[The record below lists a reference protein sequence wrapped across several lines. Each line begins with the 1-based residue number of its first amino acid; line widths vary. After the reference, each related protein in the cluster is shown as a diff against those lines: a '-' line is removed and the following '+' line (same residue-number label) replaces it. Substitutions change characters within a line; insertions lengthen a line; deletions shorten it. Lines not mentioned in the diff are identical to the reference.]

1 MSEPANKLDWEQIE
15 RVIGYALELPE
26 EQRALYLERQPASVR
41 TEVESLL
48 AAHRRSDNF
57 LGNETGAQ
65 PSAAP
70 AQRPMGVDPG
80 TQLGPYRLD
89 TVIGH
94 GGMGVVYHALDTRLN
109 RPVAVKF
116 LFDDVAE
123 PAARRRFQRE
133 AQMASSL
140 NHPHI
145 LSVHDAGDFEGR
157 QYLVTEF
164 IDGGT
169 LKDWARAE
177 KRTLGEAAEL
187 LMGVADGL
195 ATAHAAGILH
205 RDIKP
210 ANILVGRNGYA
221 KLADFGL
228 AKLEERS
235 APDAL
240 TQTVLSEDSRPGMI
254 LGTIAYMS
262 PEQAAGRPVDA
273 RSDIFSFGAV
283 LYEVLAGRRPFE
295 GDTDLQVLQ
304 AIIHGRHLP
313 LGGEIP
319 AGLRAVV
326 EKALQKDPA
335 DRYQSMR
342 AMVVDLRRLT
352 RQSADI
358 PAPPVSRPARRLPW
372 VIATALLLMLLFAGG
387 ALVLVRVRESAPPVR
402 LQYTPLTNFADSATS
417 PSLSPDGRMLAFVRG
432 ESTFYGP
439 GQIYI
444 KLLPDGKAVQ
454 LTDDNLDKMSPQ
466 FSMDGA
472 RIAYTTQHGSTWDTW
487 VVPVLGGKPRL
498 FLSNAE
504 GLTWIDSGA
513 NQPDILFSEMTGR
526 GLQMPIITSTECRTQ
541 QRTIYMP
548 PETGMAHRSYLS
560 PDRKWVLVVEMDMGT
575 WLPCRVVPFDGSSRG
590 RPVGPSPAQCTH
602 AAWSPDGKWM
612 YFSADTGDGY
622 HIWRQRF
629 ADGRPEQFTSGI
641 TQEEGIEFAPD
652 GRSFVT
658 SIGTSQS
665 TIWLHNSGAE
675 RQITSE
681 GFAVLPNISPDGKK
695 MYYLLRSG
703 AARMFVL
710 GELWVTDLKSG
721 QRQRLL
727 PNFLLRHYKISVDGR
742 RIVFVGADG
751 TGRTAVWVAVL
762 DAGSAPWRV
771 TANDAWTAF
780 FAASGYIIFEGDEK
794 GAHII
799 YRVKEDGS
807 ELQKIVPTAVPRFFS
822 VSPDGEWVAVG
833 SSAEKTRYGVLLY
846 PVGGGSPTVICPS
859 CWREHGIE
867 RGPAPPVVSW
877 SPDGKLL
884 YLYVDGSTYSIS
896 LRPGQVLPP
905 TPKAGLRSKSDLAAV
920 PGVRLVGER
929 VFAGPT
935 PSIYAF
941 TKFSIQRN
949 IYRVPVP

>member
-1 MSEPANKLDWEQIE
+1 MNEPANKPEWEQIE
-15 RVIGYALELPE
+15 RVMGHALELPE
-26 EQRALYLERQPASVR
+26 GQRAVYLERQPASIR
-41 TEVESLL
+41 AEVESLL
-48 AAHRRSDNF
+48 SAYRRSSNF
-57 LGNETGAQ
+57 LGNETDAQ
-65 PSAAP
+65 RSAPSA
-70 AQRPMGVDPG
+70 QRLMEVDPG

-89 TVIGH
+89 AVIGQ
-94 GGMGVVYHALDTRLN
+94 GGMGVVYRALDTKLN

-116 LFDDVAE
+116 LFEDLAK

-145 LSVHDAGDFEGR
+145 LTVHDAGDFEGR

-177 KRTLGEAAEL
+177 KRTWQEAVEL
-187 LMGVADGL
+187 LAGVADGL

-221 KLADFGL
+221 KLVDFGL
-228 AKLEERS
+228 AKLEKRS

-240 TQTVLSEDSRPGMI
+240 TRTVLSDDSRPGMI

-262 PEQAAGRPVDA
+262 PEQASGRPVDA

-283 LYEVLAGRRPFE
+283 LYELLAGRRPFE

-304 AIIHGRHLP
+304 TIIHGRP
-313 LGGEIP
+313 RPVGDEIP
-319 AGLRAVV
+319 AALRVVV
-326 EKALQKDPA
+326 EKALEKEPA

-342 AMVVDLRRLT
+342 EMVVDLRRLT
-352 RQSADI
+352 RQSAET
-358 PAPPVSRPARRLPW
+358 PAPPVRRPARLFTW
-372 VIATALLLMLLFAGG
+372 VIASSLLLMALFAAGV
-387 ALVLVRVRESAPPVR
+387 LVLFRARESALPAH
-402 LQYTPLTNFADSATS
+402 LQYIPLTNFADSATS
-417 PSLSPDGRMLAFVRG
+417 PALSPDGRMLAFIRG

-439 GQIYI
+439 GQICV
-444 KLLPDGKAVQ
+444 KLLPDGEVVQ
-454 LTDDNLDKMSPQ
+454 LTDDNLDKMSPK
-466 FSMDGA
+466 FSRDGA

-504 GLTWIDSGA
+504 GLTWIDGGP
-513 NQPDILFSEMTGR
+513 NQRHILFSEMTGR
-526 GLQMPIITSTECRTQ
+526 GLQMPIVTSTESRAQ

-560 PDRKWVLVVEMDMGT
+560 PDLKWVLVVEMDMGT
-575 WLPCRVVPFDGSSRG
+575 WLPCRVIPFDGSSRG
-590 RPVGPSPAQCTH
+590 KPVGPSPAQCTD

-612 YFSADTGDGY
+612 YFSADIGNGY

-629 ADGRPEQFTSGI
+629 PDGAPEQFTSGV

-665 TIWLHNSGAE
+665 TVWLHNSGAE

-703 AARMFVL
+703 AARMFL
-710 GELWVTDLKSG
+710 TGELWVADLESG

-727 PNFLLRHYKISVDGR
+727 PDFLLRHYNISADGR
-742 RIVFVGADG
+742 RIVFVAADG
-751 TGRTAVWVAVL
+751 TGRTPVWVATL
-762 DAGSAPWRV
+762 DGSSAPRRV
-771 TANDAWTAF
+771 TTDDAWTAF
-780 FAASGYIIFEGDEK
+780 FGASGHIVFAGDEE
-794 GAHII
+794 GAHYV

-807 ELQKIVPTAVPRFFS
+807 ELHKIVPVPVPRFFS
-822 VSPDGEWVAVG
+822 VSPDGRWVAVG
-833 SSAEKTRYGVLLY
+833 SSAEETRYGVLLY

-859 CWREHGIE
+859 CWHEHGIE
-867 RGPAPPVVSW
+867 RGPAPPVVAW

-884 YLYVDGSTYSIS
+884 YLYFEGSTYAIP

-905 TPKAGLRSKSDLAAV
+905 IPTLGLRSKADLAAV
-920 PGVRLVGER
+920 PGVRLIGER
-929 VFAGPT
+929 AFAGPT
-935 PSIYAF
+935 PSVSAF